1 MTALV
6 LGLRLGRWGIAGF
19 SAGTFLS
26 SLIQAVGFYQI
37 AGRSPA
43 ERVAFGQSM
52 TALAAR
58 FAVIL
63 PPPSRPDTVGG
74 YVEWRSFGGLAILF
88 AVWALAS
95 ASGAARGDEER
106 GLVEAV
112 LAAGVGRLGLIASRT
127 AAFAAS
133 SFIAALAAGL
143 GLVVGAA
150 NGGDSFTLLP
160 VLEVSIVLAA
170 LALSCYS
177 LTLLVAQIGAAR
189 IATATA
195 GTLLLVL
202 FLVNSLSHT
211 YASLS
216 SVRWLSPFHYYEL
229 SQPLSPGGAFDV
241 GATIVLLAI
250 ALVASLAAALA
261 FAYRD
266 LGSPLVLL
274 PAPRQP
280 TSYEASRVP
289 AAWRIPVIRG
299 LYERWVGLVVWTV
312 GMVVLGV
319 ISVALTKSIVQPL
332 LSIPTLASYFGGFL
346 HVGVYT
352 TFLGFLW
359 LSLAQ
364 LLLVAFAITQVAH
377 WSAEDGD
384 GRLELILANPLRR
397 AAVVVERALALV
409 VGAAVVAAAGGLAV
423 GFASH
428 YQAFDLDGTR
438 LAAASILLVPF
449 TLVFAAVGSV
459 LAAWNPRAA
468 FGLLGGFAFA
478 SYLVSEVGPLLK
490 WPEWVQNLSAFKLF
504 GTPLETGVD
513 RAGLAT
519 MLAIILV
526 ASERRYFS
534 CSAETSLA
542 DPLPLR
548 AKLAR
553 GRPYPRK
560 VANRGNRR

>member
-1 MTALV
+1 MT
-6 LGLRLGRWGIAGF
+6 
-19 SAGTFLS
+19 
-26 SLIQAVGFYQI
+26 
-37 AGRSPA
+37 
-43 ERVAFGQSM
+43 E
-52 TALAAR
+52 LATR
-58 FAVIL
+58 FTVIL
-63 PPPSRPDTVGG
+63 PPPTRPDTVGG

-112 LAAGVGRLGLIASRT
+112 LAAGVSRLGLIASRT

-143 GLVVGAA
+143 GLIVGAA
-150 NGGDSFTLLP
+150 NGGDSFSLRP

-189 IATATA
+189 IATAAA

-202 FLVNSLSHT
+202 FLVNSLSHS

-216 SVRWLSPFHYYEL
+216 SARWLSPFHYYEL

-241 GATIVLLAI
+241 GATITLLAI

-261 FAYRD
+261 FAFRD
-266 LGSPLVLL
+266 LGSPLLLL
-274 PAPRQP
+274 PARRQP
-280 TSYEASRVP
+280 TSYEASSVL
-289 AAWRIPVIRG
+289 AWRIPIFRG
-299 LYERWVGLVVWTV
+299 LYERRVGLVVWTV
-312 GMVVLGV
+312 GMVVLGI
-319 ISVALTKSIVQPL
+319 ISVTLTKSIVQPL
-332 LSIPTLASYFGGFL
+332 LSIPALASYFGGFL

-352 TFLGFLW
+352 TFLGYLW

-364 LLLVAFAITQVAH
+364 LLLVAFAITQVAR

-384 GRLELILANPLRR
+384 GRLELILANPLPR

-409 VGAAVVAAAGGLAV
+409 VGATVVAAAGGVAV
-423 GFASH
+423 GYASH

-449 TLVFAAVGSV
+449 ALVFAAVGSV

-478 SYLVSEVGPLLK
+478 SYLVNEVGPLLK
-490 WPEWVQNLSAFKLF
+490 WPDWVQNLSAFKLF
-504 GTPLETGVD
+504 GTPLESGVD

-526 ASERRYFS
+526 GFGASVLLMQRR
-534 CSAETSLA
+534 
-542 DPLPLR
+542 DV
-548 AKLAR
+548 
-553 GRPYPRK
+553 G
-560 VANRGNRR
+560 G

>member
-1 MTALV
+1 MTATV
-6 LGLRLGRWGIAGF
+6 LGLRLGRWGIVGF
-19 SAGTFLS
+19 SAGGFLS
-26 SLIQAVGFYQI
+26 SLIQAVAFYQI
-37 AGRSPA
+37 AGHTPA
-43 ERVAFGQSM
+43 ERLAFGQSM
-52 TALAAR
+52 TALASR
-58 FAVIL
+58 FTVIL
-63 PPPSRPDTVGG
+63 PPPSRLDTVGG
-74 YVEWRSFGGLAILF
+74 YVQWRSFGGLAILF

-112 LAAGVGRLGLIASRT
+112 LASGVSRLGLIASRT

-133 SFIAALAAGL
+133 SFVAALAAGL

-150 NGGDSFTLLP
+150 NGGDGFSIRS
-160 VLEVSIVLAA
+160 VLEESMVLAA

-189 IATATA
+189 IAAAAA

-216 SVRWLSPFHYYEL
+216 SVRWLSPFHYYEI
-229 SQPLSPGGAFDV
+229 SEPLSPGGAFDV
-241 GATIVLLAI
+241 RATMMLIAI
-250 ALVASLAAALA
+250 ALVASIAASLA

-266 LGSPLVLL
+266 LGSPLVSLL
-274 PAPRQP
+274 ARTQS
-280 TSYEASRVP
+280 TSYEVSRVL
-289 AAWRIPVIRG
+289 AWRIPVARG
-299 LYERWVGLVVWTV
+299 LYERRVGLVVWTV

-319 ISVALTKSIVQPL
+319 ISAALTKSIIQPL
-332 LSIPTLASYFGGFL
+332 LSIPALATYFGGFL

-364 LLLVAFAITQVAH
+364 LLLAAFAITQVAR

-384 GRLELILANPLRR
+384 GRLELIIANPLAR
-397 AAVVVERALALV
+397 AAVVVERALVL
-409 VGAAVVAAAGGLAV
+409 VGAATVLAAASGLAV
-423 GFASH
+423 SYASH
-428 YQAFDLDGTR
+428 YQAIDLDGAR

-449 TLVFAAVGSV
+449 ALVFAATGSV

-468 FGLLGGFAFA
+468 VGLLGGFAFA
-478 SYLVSEVGPLLK
+478 SYLISEVGPLLK
-490 WPEWVQNLSAFKLF
+490 WPAWVQDFSAFKLF

-513 RAGLAT
+513 RSGLAT
-519 MLAIILV
+519 MVVIVLVGFGASILV
-526 ASERRYFS
+526 MQRRDVG
-534 CSAETSLA
+534 A
-542 DPLPLR
+542 
-548 AKLAR
+548 
-553 GRPYPRK
+553 
-560 VANRGNRR
+560 